1 MLPGLARRKI
11 EGQTI
16 NLKGSV
22 LQMHKPN
29 NLLEADVREE
39 LDWDGLLDDTRIV
52 VNAKDGVVTLSG
64 TVNSY
69 YDSVL
74 ASDDTLSVGGV
85 IAVDNELLVGLL
97 GKAIADADIAESS
110 SDALDRDRFV
120 PKGAVR
126 VTVTDGWVTLSGEVR
141 HHFQRQAAEH
151 AVERVDGV
159 LGITNT
165 IAITS
170 DPIPSDVVARINKA
184 LRRNAI
190 VDDSMIEVSNSG
202 HTIYL
207 DGTTSSWTA
216 KRAAE
221 DVSWDAPGVT
231 DVVNRIVVVP

>member
-1 MLPGLARRKI
+1 
-11 EGQTI
+11 
-16 NLKGSV
+16 
-22 LQMHKPN
+22 MHKPN

-39 LDWDGLLDDTRIV
+39 LDWDSLLDDTRIV
-52 VNAKDGVVTLSG
+52 VSAKDGVVTLSG
-64 TVNSY
+64 AVNSY

-74 ASDDTLSVGGV
+74 ASEDTLSVGGV
-85 IAVDNELLVGLL
+85 SAVDNELLIGLL
-97 GKAIADADIAESS
+97 GKAISDVDIADDC

-120 PKGAVR
+120 PKGAVS
-126 VTVTDGWVTLSGEVR
+126 VTVTDGWVTLTGEVR

-151 AVERVDGV
+151 AVQRVDGV
-159 LGITNT
+159 LGITNG

-170 DPIPSDVVARINKA
+170 DPIPSDVVTRINKA

-190 VDDSMIEVSNSG
+190 IDDSLIEVTNSG

-207 DGTTSSWTA
+207 DGTTTSWSA
-216 KRAAE
+216 KSEAE